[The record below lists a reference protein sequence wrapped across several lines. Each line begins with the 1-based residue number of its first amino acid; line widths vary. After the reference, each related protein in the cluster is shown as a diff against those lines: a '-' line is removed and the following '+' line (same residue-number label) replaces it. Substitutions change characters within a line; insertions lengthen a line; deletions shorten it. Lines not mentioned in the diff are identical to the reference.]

1 VAAQPQPVVFRPR
14 TLAASTAI
22 WAVSAVGLTLLAVVF
37 VAINLG
43 VQFKPS
49 PGLGGV
55 FVLVVL
61 MAMLNRIRPLGF
73 DRSGLHIGSADGGYV
88 VPWSNISGVVT
99 LPRTLLSPERIRIR
113 ITDSQLAPSWWARL
127 RWGVRVRPPAEFE
140 VALSSGQPSVE
151 IADQIRR
158 FIGAYG

>member
-1 VAAQPQPVVFRPR
+1 M
-14 TLAASTAI
+14 
-22 WAVSAVGLTLLAVVF
+22 GLTLLALAF

-49 PGLGGV
+49 PGMVGG

-61 MAMLNRIRPLGF
+61 MAVLNRVRPLGF
-73 DRSGLHIGSADGGYV
+73 DRSGLHIGSANGGYV

-99 LPRTLLSPERIRIR
+99 VPRALLSRERIRIR
-113 ITDSQLAPSWWARL
+113 ISDGHLAPNRWARL
-127 RWGVRVRPPAEFE
+127 RWGVHVRPPSELE
-140 VALSSGQPSVE
+140 VALSSGQPSAE